1 MENLEFVL
9 AHAGDAVAKTSTIC
23 DQATRR
29 EFMDTPYAYWV
40 WLEQEDGT
48 YTRGIPSKVPYMV
61 TRNPYKVT
69 VAQKLYWNHYE
80 LPSTVPVC
88 ALSPHKEKV

>member
-1 MENLEFVL
+1 
-9 AHAGDAVAKTSTIC
+9 
-23 DQATRR
+23 
-29 EFMDTPYAYWV
+29 MDTPYAYWV

-69 VAQKLYWNHYE
+69 VAGYMAFGFHLTQDNTGSVSHGFYI
-80 LPSTVPVC
+80 TQD
-88 ALSPHKEKV
+88 